1 MKIFGKVFGLFDVLI
16 IALLSCIFYY
26 FTFRIPTDIPLHAL
40 FIKDY
45 AFGNKPFQVNFLYY
59 FTVYALSGF
68 SYKISSLL
76 LLSLI
81 TLTAATFAKYI
92 IVKKILIKEY
102 SRYNNIAAVSSL
114 LSAGLIFSFS
124 LPSIAALKGSF
135 YLFGYTPNVW
145 HNSTTIFVMPFA
157 ILLFWYTIK
166 QINEFKYSRIVL
178 IILLLALNIIAK
190 PSYVFAYALAL
201 PLLLLF
207 KYKLNKYF
215 WLNILPVIVAGLLIF
230 IEYFLIYKANE
241 QSTSSVVINYFSFI
255 NSADANGDVQRIIT
269 ILVTSIITSF
279 LFPIVVILKNRQLLK
294 QPMVQL
300 ALLSSFIGLIIGNVL
315 AETGERANDGNFM
328 WQNYICSFILFFT
341 CVYQLLRLQ
350 KEQNTGWGKFKPELI
365 CLILHVLA
373 TIVYFTKVVVTGSYF

>member
-16 IALLSCIFYY
+16 IALLSCIFCY
-26 FTFRIPTDIPLHAL
+26 FTFSIDTDIPLHVV
-40 FIKDY
+40 FIKNY
-45 AFGNKPFQVNFLYY
+45 AFGNNTFPVNFLYY

-68 SYKISSLL
+68 SYKIPVLL
-76 LLSLI
+76 KLSVI
-81 TLTAATFAKYI
+81 TLTGATFAKYY
-92 IVKKILIKEY
+92 IVKRIFNNNFNGFK
-102 SRYNNIAAVSSL
+102 NIATISSV
-114 LSAGLIFSFS
+114 LSAALIFSFS
-124 LPSIAALKGSF
+124 LPSIQVLKGYFFLLNYS
-135 YLFGYTPNVW
+135 PNVW

-157 ILLFWYTIK
+157 VLLFWYTIK
-166 QINEFKYSRIVL
+166 QINEFKYNRILL

-190 PSYVFAYALAL
+190 PSYVFAYVLAL

-215 WLNILPVIVAGLLIF
+215 WLNILPIIVAGLLIF
-230 IEYFLIYKANE
+230 IEYFLIYKSDG
-241 QSTSSVVINYFSFI
+241 QSDSSVVINYFSFI
-255 NSADANGDVQRIIT
+255 NSADAGGDIQRIIT
-269 ILVTSIITSF
+269 ILITSIFTSF
-279 LFPIVVILKNRQLLK
+279 LFPFVVILKNRQLVK

-350 KEQNTGWGKFKPELI
+350 KEYNTGWAKFKPEFI
-365 CLILHVLA
+365 CLGLQVVA
-373 TIVYFTKVVVTGSYF
+373 TIVYFIKVVLTGSYF